1 MKKLLLSSFALA
13 SALATAPDLYA
24 HGGQYRGP
32 GDVVPPNP
40 GGGRGSGPGAAGPN
54 TPGPAGP
61 NTPGPAG
68 PSTPGPSGPATGGP
82 APSAGPSAASTGPRG
97 SAIGDDLTRWSFW
110 WEFNKD
116 PFIRLKDAVHAG
128 GITTG
133 SDDFYL
139 GGARREEASDT
150 LKPAKTTII
159 NEILPALKQALE
171 STTDRDIT
179 SSCIVALAKIGED
192 HPSFKVLPLFE
203 QRLKERDQEIR
214 ETAAL
219 AMGISQMPEA
229 LPNLLHLVKDN
240 QEGRTL
246 TGRGEVDFRTRAFAA
261 YGAGLVAFASSNTD
275 LKRSTFDALKEMLN
289 SSNERNI
296 KVAAINAIRLI
307 RTNPEAGEKEQKLR
321 DDMIDTLWS
330 YYTKELG
337 QGDQQIQAHVPTAI
351 ATIIGRGGDTKG
363 TYKERLAGELE
374 EKFGKRNNTIYQSA
388 AMALGQLCTTS
399 KEDQK
404 YSKLLDKYA
413 GDGREP
419 QARYFA
425 IMALAD
431 IGGNDNRNLLLKRL
445 EKGKDQDRSWAAIS
459 LGVLAFDAAKAA
471 GKGAT
476 ADATIGRAL
485 HEVLTSEK
493 NDEVLSAS
501 AVALGLCKYTEAADD
516 LRKLLEK
523 YKKRDDFAGYI
534 SIGLALMNDTS
545 AKEIIREIVKTAVRR
560 PDLLKQ
566 SAIALGKMGDKQ
578 VAKDLTE
585 LLAAPD
591 KNVAKLS
598 AIASALGY
606 IGDKRS
612 IAPLKGMLFDQS
624 ITELSRAFAAVALGG
639 IADKE
644 DLPWNSKIAVDL
656 NYRAAVETLTN
667 QNSGILDIL

>member
-1 MKKLLLSSFALA
+1 MKKLLLSGL
-13 SALATAPDLYA
+13 ALATVLASAPDLYA

-40 GGGRGSGPGAAGPN
+40 GGGRGSGPGASGPN

-61 NTPGPAG
+61 NTPGPSG

-82 APSAGPSAASTGPRG
+82 AASSGPAAASTGPRG
-97 SAIGDDLTRWSFW
+97 AAIGDDLTRWSFW

-116 PFIRLKDAVHAG
+116 PFIRLKDAINAG

-150 LKPAKTTII
+150 LKPAKLTII

-171 STTDRDIT
+171 ATDNRDIT
-179 SSCIVALAKIGED
+179 SSCIVAIAKIGED
-192 HPSFKVLPLFE
+192 HPSFKVLPILE
-203 QRLKERDQEIR
+203 ERLKSNDQEIR

-219 AMGISQMPEA
+219 AMGISQMA
-229 LPNLLHLVKDN
+229 DAMPNLLHLVKDGP
-240 QEGRTL
+240 EGRAL
-246 TGRGEVDFRTRAFAA
+246 TNRSEVDVRTRSFAA
-261 YGAGLVAFASSNTD
+261 YGVGLVAYASSNTD
-275 LKRSTFDALKEMLN
+275 LKRSAFDGLKELLN
-289 SSNERNI
+289 GNGDRNL
-296 KVAAINAIRLI
+296 KVAAINGIRLI

-321 DDMIDTLWS
+321 DEMVDTLWS

-351 ATIIGRGGDTKG
+351 ASILGRGGDTKG

-374 EKFGKRNNTIYQSA
+374 EKFGKRNISIYQSA
-388 AMALGQLCTTS
+388 AIALGQLCTTA
-399 KEDQK
+399 KDDQK
-404 YSKLLDKYA
+404 YCKLLDDHAGKGRDSQAKY
-413 GDGREP
+413 
-419 QARYFA
+419 FSV
-425 IMALAD
+425 MALAD

-445 EKGKDQDRSWAAIS
+445 DKGKDQEKSWAAIS
-459 LGVLAFDAAKAA
+459 LGVLAFETAKAA

-485 HEVLTSEK
+485 HDVLNNEK
-493 NDEVLSAS
+493 NDEVLSAA
-501 AVALGLCKYTEAADD
+501 AVALGLCKYNDAADD
-516 LRKLLEK
+516 LRKLMEK

-545 AKEIIREIVKTAVRR
+545 SKEVIREIVKTSIRR
-560 PDLLKQ
+560 PELLKQ
-566 SAIALGKMGDKQ
+566 AAIALGKMGDKQ
-578 VAKDLTE
+578 VASDLTE

-598 AIASALGY
+598 AIASALGF

-612 IAPLKGMLFDQS
+612 IAPLKAMLFDQS

-644 DLPWNSKIAVDL
+644 DLPWNSKIACGL
-656 NYRAAVETLTN
+656 NYRASVETLTN
-667 QNSGILDIL
+667 ESSGILDIL

>member
-1 MKKLLLSSFALA
+1 MKKLFLSGLALA
-13 SALATAPDLYA
+13 TALATAPDLFA

-40 GGGRGSGPGAAGPN
+40 GGGRGSGPGSAGPN
-54 TPGPAGP
+54 TPGPGGP
-61 NTPGPAG
+61 NTPGPSA
-68 PSTPGPSGPATGGP
+68 PSTPGPSGPSTGGP
-82 APSAGPSAASTGPRG
+82 GSSSGPGAASTGPRG
-97 SAIGDDLTRWSFW
+97 AAIGDDLTRWSFW

-116 PFIRLKDAVHAG
+116 PFIRLKDAIHAG

-150 LKPAKTTII
+150 LKPPKGTII

-171 STTDRDIT
+171 ATTDRDIT
-179 SSCIVALAKIGED
+179 SSCIVAMAKIGED
-192 HPSFKVLPLFE
+192 HPNFKVLPILE
-203 QRLKERDQEIR
+203 ERLKSRDQEIR

-219 AMGISQMPEA
+219 SMGISQMPEA
-229 LPNLLHLVKDN
+229 LPNLIHLARDS

-246 TGRGEVDFRTRAFAA
+246 CDRSEVDFRTRSFAS
-261 YGAGLVAFASSNTD
+261 YGIGLVAFASSNTD
-275 LKRSTFDALKEMLN
+275 LKRSAFEALKDAVGG
-289 SSNERNI
+289 SGDRNI
-296 KVAAINAIRLI
+296 KVSAINGIRLI
-307 RTNPEAGEKEQKLR
+307 RINPEAGEKELKLR
-321 DDMIDTLWS
+321 DEMVETLWS
-330 YYTKELG
+330 YYTKDLG

-351 ATIIGRGGDTKG
+351 ATILGRGGDTKG
-363 TYKERLAGELE
+363 IYKERLAGELE
-374 EKFGKRNNTIYQSA
+374 EKFGKRNITIYQSA
-388 AMALGQLCTTS
+388 ALALGQLCTAT

-404 YSKLLDKYA
+404 YCKLLDDHA
-413 GDGREP
+413 GNGRDH
-419 QARYFA
+419 QARYFS

-431 IGGNDNRNLLLKRL
+431 IGGNENRNMLLKRL
-445 EKGKDQDRSWAAIS
+445 EKGKDQEKSWAAIS

-476 ADATIGRAL
+476 TDSTIGRAL
-485 HEVLTSEK
+485 HDVLNNEK
-493 NDEVLSAS
+493 NDEVLSAA
-501 AVALGLCKYTEAADD
+501 AVALGLCKYNDAADD
-516 LRKLLEK
+516 MRKLMEK

-545 AKEIIREIVKTAVRR
+545 SKEVIREIVKGAIRR

-566 SAIALGKMGDKQ
+566 AAIALGKMGDKQ

-612 IAPLKGMLFDQS
+612 IKPLSTMLFDQS

-667 QNSGILDIL
+667 ESSGILDIL